1 MSNEPPLMG
10 TEHYIYRRDGNIRV
24 YRVGGGEPVL
34 FIHGSRNSG
43 WTWRGVIGELSRHFA
58 CYVVDLPGFD
68 RSDIPPRKYSMDD
81 FAEAMVE
88 VMDAAG
94 LEQTHIIGEHTGA
107 VVGVLLAAKYPERV
121 KKLVLDGLLFWNS
134 DQGKVI
140 WEKFFLPDFTDTTA
154 YHLPVVSLVSWEE
167 AKATGQGNVAGRS
180 IEEARESD
188 REVWEKQEEIHRR
201 SRLWE
206 RYSYESITQC
216 DIVAAGARVKAPT
229 LLLCGD
235 RDVARHSAEKARAGI
250 KGSVLTWVKDCP
262 GYVHA
267 QQPDQLV
274 KEALAFFKA

>member
-1 MSNEPPLMG
+1 MSNEPALMG
-10 TEHYIYRRDGNIRV
+10 TEHYIYRKDGKIRI
-24 YRVGGGEPVL
+24 YCVGGGEPVL
-34 FIHGSRNSG
+34 FIHGVRNSG

-68 RSDIPPRKYSMDD
+68 RSDIPPRQYSMDD
-81 FAEAMVE
+81 FAEAMVD
-88 VMDAAG
+88 VMDATG
-94 LEQTHIIGEHTGA
+94 LEQTNIIGEHTGA
-107 VVGVLLAAKYPERV
+107 VLGVLLAAKYPERV

-180 IEEARESD
+180 IEEATESD

-206 RYSYESITQC
+206 RYTYESITRC

-235 RDVARHSAEKARAGI
+235 RDVASHSVEKARAGI
-250 KGSVLTWVKDCP
+250 KGSMLTWVSDCP

-274 KEALAFFKA
+274 KETLAFLKG